1 MEKKVLSKRDV
12 GDGIQTTIQLSNT
25 DKSKIT
31 TEEIGQIVNRF
42 STGGNKIMVR
52 ALNIER
58 WQTIKGMQ
66 EEFDPESFIDYYVN
80 KIREQ
85 DVQKYTEFFQVQITV
100 FKKKISF
107 N

>member
-1 MEKKVLSKRDV
+1 MEKKILSKRDV

-25 DKSKIT
+25 DMSKIT
-31 TEEIGQIVNRF
+31 TEEIGEIVNKF

-58 WQTIKGMQ
+58 WQTLKGMN
-66 EEFDPESFIDYYVN
+66 EEFDPESFVDYYVN
-80 KIREQ
+80 KIREE
-85 DVQKYTEFFQVQITV
+85 DVEKYTEFFQVQITV
-100 FKKKISF
+100 FKKK

>member
-1 MEKKVLSKRDV
+1 MEKKILSKRDV

-31 TEEIGQIVNRF
+31 TDEIGEIVNKF
-42 STGGNKIMVR
+42 STGGNKILVR
-52 ALNIER
+52 GLNIER

-80 KIREQ
+80 KIREE
-85 DVQKYTEFFQVQITV
+85 DVHKFTEFFQVQITV
-100 FKKKISF
+100 FKKKS
-107 N
+107 

>member
-1 MEKKVLSKRDV
+1 MEKKILSKRDV

-31 TEEIGQIVNRF
+31 TAEIGEIVNKF
-42 STGGNKIMVR
+42 STGGNKILVR
-52 ALNIER
+52 GLNIER

-66 EEFDPESFIDYYVN
+66 EEFDPESFIDYYRN
-80 KIREQ
+80 KVREA
-85 DVQKYTEFFQVQITV
+85 DVEKYTEFYQVQITV
-100 FKKKISF
+100 FKKK

>member
-1 MEKKVLSKRDV
+1 MEKKILSKRDV

-31 TEEIGQIVNRF
+31 TEEIGQIVNKF

-52 ALNIER
+52 GLNIER
-58 WQTIKGMQ
+58 WMTVKGLN
-66 EEFDPESFIDYYVN
+66 EDFDPESFIDYYVN
-80 KIREQ
+80 KIREE
-85 DVQKYTEFFQVQITV
+85 DVDKYTDFFQVQITV
-100 FKKKISF
+100 FKKK

>member
-1 MEKKVLSKRDV
+1 MNKKILSKRDV

-31 TEEIGQIVNRF
+31 TEEIGEIVNKF

-58 WQTIKGMQ
+58 WQTLKGMN
-66 EEFDPESFIDYYVN
+66 EELDPESFVDYYVN

-85 DVQKYTEFFQVQITV
+85 EVEKYTEFFQVQITV
-100 FKKKISF
+100 FKKK